1 MSKSKLFFKTVQE
14 SFSILSKNYADGVF
28 TQSTY
33 IKASNAKVKSLYRYD
48 FEFHRIN
55 DVGLTQINQFQMYF
69 SF

>member
-1 MSKSKLFFKTVQE
+1 MLKICVW
-14 SFSILSKNYADGVF
+14 SFSIFGKNYADGVF

-33 IKASNAKVKSLYRYD
+33 IKAGNAKVKSLYRYD

>member
-1 MSKSKLFFKTVQE
+1 MFENNLTGKF
-14 SFSILSKNYADGVF
+14 FSIFSKNFADGVS

-33 IKASNAKVKSLYRYD
+33 IKAANDQVKGVYRYD